1 MDQEKVERIIK
12 IYNWVRFII
21 LVVFLTF
28 LYVALC

>member
-12 IYNWVRFII
+12 IYNWVRYII
-21 LVVFLTF
+21 LVVFLAF

>member
-12 IYNWVRFII
+12 IYNWVRYII

>member
-12 IYNWVRFII
+12 IYNWVRYII

-28 LYVALC
+28 LYVVLC